1 MKQNKEKGF
10 TLVELLVVVAII
22 GILAAIVLVSL
33 NSARDRARL
42 GALQATLASATT
54 LAALC
59 VNDGAGVTDITT
71 GTPGT
76 TPICDDVN
84 ITKEV
89 WPALDGQSLQGGD
102 YSYTTSTDET
112 IAVTDNE
119 TSTVVV
125 TCDVA
130 TGSCIRGAV
139 AE

>member
-59 VNDGAGVTDITT
+59 ANDGGTVTAPTSTTT
-71 GTPGT
+71 GGGVICTPDT
-76 TPICDDVN
+76 
-84 ITKEV
+84 ITAEV
-89 WPALDGQSLQGGD
+89 WPPLDGQSLAGGGFE
-102 YSYTTSTDET
+102 YATTDGTTITATDGT
-112 IAVTDNE
+112 N
-119 TSTVVV
+119 VVV
-125 TCDVA
+125 TCTVA
-130 TGSCIRGAV
+130 TGSCIRN
-139 AE
+139 